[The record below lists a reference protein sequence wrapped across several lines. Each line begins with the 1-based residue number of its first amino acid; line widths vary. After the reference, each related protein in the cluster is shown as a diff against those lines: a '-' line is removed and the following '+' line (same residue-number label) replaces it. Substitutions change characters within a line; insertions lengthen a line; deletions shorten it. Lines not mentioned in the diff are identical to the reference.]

1 MQYPNTYICSCSIL
15 YLVYSVLYF
24 HWQVSHCQGHST
36 SIAIQMPCEIIPVD
50 EIQKYHSWTDSLSRI
65 HICSRSQNPS
75 WRMELSM
82 MMTWYDIHVDL
93 SYMEDIMQTAVR
105 YFWPAQCLDNS
116 QRAQHTSPAAAGTS
130 CVEQKI
136 QTPKI
141 LTAEIR
147 TPKIQLK
154 MKALLRGPNLLIN
167 LLPNFPCSSTH
178 ILSCPKKLL
187 LFYFGCKSNPD
198 RAIYLQP
205 LARLFIANHLN
216 CIGYC

>member
-1 MQYPNTYICSCSIL
+1 
-15 YLVYSVLYF
+15 
-24 HWQVSHCQGHST
+24 
-36 SIAIQMPCEIIPVD
+36 MPREIIPVD

-141 LTAEIR
+141 LTAKIR
-147 TPKIQLK
+147 TLKIQLQI
-154 MKALLRGPNLLIN
+154 KALLIGPNLLIN
-167 LLPNFPCSSTH
+167 LPPNFPCSSTH

-187 LFYFGCKSNPD
+187 FFYFGCKSNPD
-198 RAIYLQP
+198 RAIYSQL

-216 CIGYC
+216 YIGYC